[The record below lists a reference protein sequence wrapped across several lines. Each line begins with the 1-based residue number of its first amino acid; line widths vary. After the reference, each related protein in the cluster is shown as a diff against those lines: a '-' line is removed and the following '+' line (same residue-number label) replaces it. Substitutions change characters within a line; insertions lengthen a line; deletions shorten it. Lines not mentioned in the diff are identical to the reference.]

1 MPQTVTDPSATT
13 GIITNGGTDLF
24 SYPNVQQPSVLGLQT
39 TATQPLPPGTATAT
53 NLLLPGQQIA
63 AQLVNFPSNV
73 YDTAPTSLLF
83 HFMAALMGDAGA
95 GQLRKRQ
102 MVARLQQAIGS
113 TQFYDLD
120 SFYGSLFGAQR
131 GPSGALP
138 TNPNTSLP
146 TSPYTDLASP
156 DGWDEVLAADAVF
169 RERIIQLARAI
180 TLGGT
185 VPGLQALA
193 EAITGVSCLVWE
205 AWRVI
210 DNASGPSPGYQTW
223 QEVVA
228 AYPLWSDIPGSLTW
242 QGIEGYVTFAGL
254 NVNGVPNEVVIQP
267 RKVYPSTVAG
277 QQQQGADTF
286 GVLSV
291 VEVLKPAATMVS
303 VNPQGIESLVP
314 LPIAGA
320 WADSENLE
328 IVQVVTP
335 SSPASDAYAPI
346 VNSYQGPNASQLP
359 AGSYVQPAPVMSRT
373 STGQFTAAGDVTSVT
388 AQAVSGSGP
397 NGAVVSD
404 GQDFQTI
411 VFSPSSYFQYLPSL
425 GVMPPAK
432 AASARSASAV
442 AVRCA
447 PYSGPRAPVMRST

>member
-1 MPQTVTDPSATT
+1 MPQTVSDPGATT

-24 SYPNVQQPSVLGLQT
+24 SYPNVQQPSVLSLQT
-39 TATQPLPPGTATAT
+39 ASTQPLPAGTASAT

-120 SFYGSLFGAQR
+120 SFYGALFGAQR

-138 TNPNTSLP
+138 TNPNTGLP

-156 DGWDEVLAADAVF
+156 DGWDEVLAADAAF

-185 VPGLQALA
+185 VPGIQALA
-193 EAITGVSCLVWE
+193 EAVAGTTCQVWE

-210 DNASGPSPGYQTW
+210 DNASGAAPGYNTW
-223 QEVVA
+223 QQVEA
-228 AYPLWSDIPGSLTW
+228 SNPLWGSFSSTW
-242 QGIEGYVTFAGL
+242 QNVEGYVTFGGL
-254 NVNGVPNEVVIQP
+254 NVNGVPNEIVIQP
-267 RKVYPSTVAG
+267 KKTYPSGVAG
-277 QQQQGADTF
+277 QQQQGADLF
-286 GVLSV
+286 GILSV
-291 VEVLKPAATMVS
+291 VEALKPAASMVS
-303 VNPQGIESLVP
+303 VTPQGIESLVP
-314 LPIAGA
+314 LPIAAA
-320 WADSENLE
+320 WADSENQE
-328 IVQVVTP
+328 IAQVVTP
-335 SSPASDAYAPI
+335 GAPGSAAYAPI
-346 VNSYQGPNASQLP
+346 TASYQGPNAAQLP

-373 STGQFTAAGDVTSVT
+373 STGQFTASGDVTSVT
-388 AQAVSGSGP
+388 ARAVSGGGP
-397 NGAVVSD
+397 NGATVTD
-404 GQDFQTI
+404 GQDFQTV
-411 VFSPSSYFQYLPSL
+411 VFGPNSYFQYLPAL

-432 AASARSASAV
+432 AASARSASPV

-447 PYSGPRAPVMRST
+447 PYSGPRSPVMTST